1 MPLLFWECKGTI
13 IFQKLCN
20 VYNIN
25 KSFLRKNV
33 LFCCLFYTFSYPDV
47 QGKFLFLLVHA
58 ASVGTGSRA
67 LFCRHGDV
75 LPPEDKQKMSA
86 NKLENHL
93 LPGGRHAQ
101 PTSMPPASLMYHIV
115 TARAIHASGESWP
128 QDKARRCVVTA
139 RTILASGTGTR
150 PAFTIHH
157 IGFTGYYYGVY

>member
-1 MPLLFWECKGTI
+1 M
-13 IFQKLCN
+13 
-20 VYNIN
+20 
-25 KSFLRKNV
+25 
-33 LFCCLFYTFSYPDV
+33 

-58 ASVGTGSRA
+58 ASAGTCSRA
-67 LFCRHGDV
+67 LFWQHGTV
-75 LPPEDKQKMSA
+75 LPSEDKQKMSA

-101 PTSMPPASLMYHIV
+101 PTSMPPPSLMYHIV

-139 RTILASGTGTR
+139 LTIHASGESWPQDKAQRCVVKASAILASGTGTR

-157 IGFTGYYYGVY
+157 IGFAGYYYGIY